1 MCNEC
6 FLYSWAG
13 SYLELFFQELFAG
26 YIYFKRLRSALWHHL
41 PGDLA
46 ENLVLGD
53 AGIVDKINL
62 KTIRLVNNNEE
73 LEALI
78 KRKRILSTNHRT
90 GF

>member
-13 SYLELFFQELFAG
+13 SDLELFSRNYLPDI
-26 YIYFKRLRSALWHHL
+26 YILKDCVQLSGITYRI
-41 PGDLA
+41 A

-78 KRKRILSTNHRT
+78 KKKENP
-90 GF
+90 

>member
-1 MCNEC
+1 MASP
-6 FLYSWAG
+6 F
-13 SYLELFFQELFAG
+13 
-26 YIYFKRLRSALWHHL
+26 
-41 PGDLA
+41 GDLVA

-78 KRKRILSTNHRT
+78 KKKENP
-90 GF
+90 

>member
-1 MCNEC
+1 ME
-6 FLYSWAG
+6 
-13 SYLELFFQELFAG
+13 FQELFAG
-26 YIYFKRLRSALWHHL
+26 YIYIIKDCVQLSGITYRI
-41 PGDLA
+41 A

-90 GF
+90 GFLRFF

>member
-1 MCNEC
+1 M
-6 FLYSWAG
+6 
-13 SYLELFFQELFAG
+13 FFVQLGGFG
-26 YIYFKRLRSALWHHL
+26 VGIVFPGIICRIYFKRLRSALWHHL
-41 PGDLA
+41 PGDLVA

>member
-13 SYLELFFQELFAG
+13 SDLEFFFSRNYLPD
-26 YIYFKRLRSALWHHL
+26 IYFKRLRCSALWHHL
-41 PGDLA
+41 PVGA

-73 LEALI
+73 LEAL
-78 KRKRILSTNHRT
+78 
-90 GF
+90 

>member
-6 FLYSWAG
+6 FFVQLG
-13 SYLELFFQELFAG
+13 GFGFG
-26 YIYFKRLRSALWHHL
+26 IPGIICRIYILRLRWSALWHHL
-41 PGDLA
+41 VVA
-46 ENLVLGD
+46 EKKHFLVLGD

>member
-1 MCNEC
+1 M
-6 FLYSWAG
+6 FFVQLG
-13 SYLELFFQELFAG
+13 GFVFGIVFQELFAG